1 MAQLFKRI
9 MRLDKYL
16 CDTLNI
22 TRTEAKKAIA
32 SGRVSLGDIVAKTG
46 SIQVGES
53 AVFLDGQP
61 VAYQRYFYIMLNKP
75 AGYVCANSDRSSKTV
90 FDLLPAEYRKKD
102 LFVCGRLDKDTTGF
116 VLLTNNGTLAHKLL
130 APKND
135 VFKEYLVTSK
145 NAVTQDDIMKLEHG
159 LILRDGTLCKPA
171 FYELIG
177 ERTGLIRISEGKFH
191 QIKKMF
197 FAIGNEVVALHRR
210 SIHGLYLDESLSIG
224 ECRYLTEEEIS
235 LLESVN

>member
-1 MAQLFKRI
+1 MAQLFKRN

-32 SGRVSLGDIVAKTG
+32 AGRVCLGGLLAKTG
-46 SIQVGES
+46 SLQVGES
-53 AVFLDGQP
+53 EVLLDGQA

-75 AGYVCANSDRSSKTV
+75 IGYVCANSDRSSKTV

-116 VLLTNNGTLAHKLL
+116 VLLTNNGGLAHKLL
-130 APKND
+130 APKKD
-135 VFKEYLVTSK
+135 VFKEYLVTSR
-145 NAVTQDDIMKLEHG
+145 NAVSGEDIARLEQG
-159 LILRDGTLCKPA
+159 LVLRDGTLCKPA
-171 FYELIG
+171 YYKAVE
-177 ERTGLIRISEGKFH
+177 ERVGLIQISEGKFH

-197 FAIGNEVVALHRR
+197 FAIGNEVLALHRR
-210 SIHGLYLDESLSIG
+210 SIHGLCLDESLNVG
-224 ECRYLTEEEIS
+224 ECRYLTEEEIA
-235 LLESVN
+235 LLEAVN

>member
-1 MAQLFKRI
+1 

-22 TRTEAKKAIA
+22 TRTEAKKAIS
-32 SGRVSLGDIVAKTG
+32 SGRVCLDDIVAKSG
-46 SIQVGES
+46 SVQVGES
-53 AVFLDGQP
+53 VVFLDGKP
-61 VAYQRYFYIMLNKP
+61 IAYQRHFYIMLNKP

-135 VFKEYLVTSK
+135 VFKEYMVTSREG
-145 NAVTQDDIMKLEHG
+145 VSQEDIAKLEQG
-159 LILRDGTLCKPA
+159 LNLRDGTLCKPA
-171 FYELIG
+171 YYRSIG
-177 ERTGLIRISEGKFH
+177 DRIGLIKISEGKFH

-197 FAIGNEVVALHRR
+197 FAIGNEVLALHRR
-210 SIHGLYLDESLSIG
+210 SIHGLYLDDSLSVG
-224 ECRYLTEEEIS
+224 ECRYLTDEEIA